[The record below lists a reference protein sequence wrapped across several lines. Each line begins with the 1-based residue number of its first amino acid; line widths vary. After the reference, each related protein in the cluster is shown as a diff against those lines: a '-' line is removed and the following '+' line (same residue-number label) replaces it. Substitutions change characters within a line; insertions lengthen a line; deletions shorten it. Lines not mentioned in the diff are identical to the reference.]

1 MLLRDNKLLIT
12 VKDVISKTDGELPV
26 FIQYDWFEVVLGGK
40 EKHYR
45 KTYHI
50 KEFFESPYTGAVE
63 DWAESMIVD
72 FITYDE
78 NLKGLKI
85 IVSAIESFKDILKN
99 ELGEE
104 C

>member
-1 MLLRDNKLLIT
+1 MLLRNNELFIT
-12 VKDVISKTDGELPV
+12 VLDIISKTDGELPV
-26 FIQYDWFEVVLGGK
+26 FIQYDWFEVVKGGK

-50 KEFFESPYTGAVE
+50 KEFFESSYTGAIE

-78 NLKGLKI
+78 NLKGMKI
-85 IVSAIESFKDILKN
+85 IVSAIDSFRDVLKN
-99 ELGEE
+99 ELGKE